1 MGLQELR
8 QKVMR
13 PTQARNE
20 MEVAQ
25 RMEEWHEA
33 HIELAKPD
41 PSYSELPETWKMAA
55 VRGTL
60 AGNFKEC

>member
-1 MGLQELR
+1 MGLQEFR

-13 PTQARNE
+13 PAQARTE

-33 HIELAKPD
+33 QIELARSD
-41 PSYSELPETWKMAA
+41 PSYSDLPETWNMAA
-55 VRGTL
+55 VRGILT
-60 AGNFKEC
+60 